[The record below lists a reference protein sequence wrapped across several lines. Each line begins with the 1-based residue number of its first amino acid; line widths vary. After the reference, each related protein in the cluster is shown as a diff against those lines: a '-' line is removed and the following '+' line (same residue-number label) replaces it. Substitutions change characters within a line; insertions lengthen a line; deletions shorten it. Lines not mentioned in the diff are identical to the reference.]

1 MIAAVMAWIFTPPVA
16 ISVKM
21 TNIFGAMQ
29 RKMHHRRALAL

>member
-1 MIAAVMAWIFTPPVA
+1 MIAAVTAGIFTPPVA

-29 RKMHHRRALAL
+29 RKMHRWCALAL